1 MPNSPGSRLR
11 ALAVTALVL
20 LVVGVTDA
28 AADPEAGPAATVA
41 SFYGWYLDASRVG
54 SPLADGRI
62 AEREDLRDDFRLHL
76 RLVLDGLRGGGFDPL
91 LCAQDVPAWVRVVEV
106 RTVARRAFVRV
117 GTSFSGHGF
126 EVVLERDGD
135 TWRIDDVRCGS
146 PRRLRP
152 ASFRST

>member
-1 MPNSPGSRLR
+1 MMPPPRR
-11 ALAVTALVL
+11 RFPALIAPLLALVL
-20 LVVGVTDA
+20 AGFA
-28 AADPEAGPAATVA
+28 AATTDPAGGPAATVT

-54 SPLADGRI
+54 SPLADGLI
-62 AEREDLRDDFRLHL
+62 AAREDVRDDFRLHL
-76 RLVLDGLRGGGFDPL
+76 RLVLDGFRGGGFDPL

-135 TWRIDDVRCGS
+135 TWRIDDIRCGS